1 MRHLQRMRCH
11 AIQYLLPLLLLLAGP
26 VSAQDRVWIS
36 ELSELDRRY
45 MNQQRTDIDDIA
57 RRQLGQGFSG
67 QKDRDL
73 DLLQR
78 MLDRELVRP
87 DQTREQQA
95 MGLILGDL
103 LAQELGMHWVVYED
117 QQGRSRALRYR
128 ETDNYL
134 FPMTMISRRQEVAN
148 QASVHD
154 IYQQAV
160 EAITRYREP
169 LPFQ

>member
-148 QASVHD
+148 QTSVHD